1 MKKQYIPP
9 KLEVFEY
16 AVERGFAQSAHA
28 EPDFLLMDVSDSL
41 ENVKEGQNYDLF
53 GEDNWY

>member
-16 AVERGFAQSAHA
+16 VVERGFAQSAHA

-41 ENVKEGQNYDLF
+41 ENVKEGNNYNLF
-53 GEDNWY
+53 NEDNWY